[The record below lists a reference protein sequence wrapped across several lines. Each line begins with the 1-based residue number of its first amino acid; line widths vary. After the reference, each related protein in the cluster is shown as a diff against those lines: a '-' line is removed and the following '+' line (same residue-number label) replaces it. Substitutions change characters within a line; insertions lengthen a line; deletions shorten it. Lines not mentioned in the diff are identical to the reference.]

1 VTPEAIVDRVAPQ
14 NRFPTTHWSVVL
26 SCGASGSNEP
36 ESKQALSHLC
46 KLYWRPIFSFICH
59 SGYCPPDAQDL
70 TQDFFI
76 MVLRGGLLRRAD
88 PARGRFR
95 SLLLKTLVD
104 FLNDAK
110 KRQKRVKRGGTL
122 QFVRW
127 DDWMSEAPS
136 YLSISRRRSR
146 DWPAERIF
154 DVRWAASVVEHALKR
169 LGEECEAHGRR
180 RVFEVLKDYLA
191 ADRDDTCY
199 ASLSKAL
206 GTQEAAVKTLLH
218 RLRMRYRMLLRSEVL
233 KTVESPEDL
242 DDELRHL
249 CAVLADSS

>member
-1 VTPEAIVDRVAPQ
+1 MIPEALVDRLQPQ

-26 SCGASGSNEP
+26 SCGDSGSDEP
-36 ESKQALSHLC
+36 ESKEALSHLC
-46 KLYWRPIFSFICH
+46 KLYWRPVFAFICR

-76 MVLRGGLLRRAD
+76 MVLGGGLLRRAD

-110 KRQKRVKRGGTL
+110 KRQKRVKRGGNL

-127 DDWMSEAPS
+127 DDWMSESPS
-136 YLSISRRRSR
+136 YLSISRRGSK

-154 DVRWAASVVEHALKR
+154 DVRWAASVVEHALGR
-169 LGEECEAHGRR
+169 LGEECDAHGRR
-180 RVFEVLKDYLA
+180 RVFEILKDCLV
-191 ADRDDTCY
+191 ADRDDISY
-199 ASLSKAL
+199 EGLAKAL
-206 GTQEAAVKTLLH
+206 GTRETAVKTLLH
-218 RLRMRYRMLLRSEVL
+218 RLRTRYRTLLRNEVL
-233 KTVESPEDL
+233 KTVESPEDVEG
-242 DDELRHL
+242 ELRHL
-249 CAVLADSS
+249 CAVLADSA